1 MPAIHLV
8 HLLLLTALA
17 LLLPLLAR
25 ILAAKIPP
33 LLVVPLLELLTL
45 RILLPLHLV
54 GFPLVFLVQPG
65 IVGSVMRRA
74 CRGRAVVTDASVVVT
89 RPVRTI
95 GIAAVLGRAVHVSV
109 SATLYSATAK
119 LAGTRSCRDFR
130 ATVVYGSQEAAI
142 AARSFKMVVLLCGRG
157 GVAVVFSGHLLAGG
171 PSGDSAG
178 TTVEADAVYR
188 GVVMDDGRVVG
199 VVDHRDVHVAHGAV
213 VIVISA
219 APVAADETDASVAE
233 AVINAAVEADSW
245 SPVACVP
252 EIDTFAKSPVAGNP
266 EVTVGSVSPVTG
278 NPDVARSGTDRLHI
292 DGQGGRANADG
303 DAHGNLRL
311 GWSGNRHDSG
321 GKGKQ
326 ENEARDTHDSHLSG
340 VGWLSSFCSGRS
352 MPVETTHSMKPGVAP
367 KVARGCSK
375 TCKKNNL

>member
-33 LLVVPLLELLTL
+33 VLVVPRLGLLTL

-130 ATVVYGSQEAAI
+130 ATEIYGSQEAAI
-142 AARSFKMVVLLCGRG
+142 AARSFKR
-157 GVAVVFSGHLLAGG
+157 S
-171 PSGDSAG
+171 
-178 TTVEADAVYR
+178 EER
-188 GVVMDDGRVVG
+188 RV
-199 VVDHRDVHVAHGAV
+199 
-213 VIVISA
+213 
-219 APVAADETDASVAE
+219 
-233 AVINAAVEADSW
+233 
-245 SPVACVP
+245 
-252 EIDTFAKSPVAGNP
+252 
-266 EVTVGSVSPVTG
+266 
-278 NPDVARSGTDRLHI
+278 
-292 DGQGGRANADG
+292 
-303 DAHGNLRL
+303 
-311 GWSGNRHDSG
+311 
-321 GKGKQ
+321 GKEG
-326 ENEARDTHDSHLSG
+326 
-340 VGWLSSFCSGRS
+340 
-352 MPVETTHSMKPGVAP
+352 
-367 KVARGCSK
+367 
-375 TCKKNNL
+375 

>member
-252 EIDTFAKSPVAGNP
+252 EIDTFAKSPVAGSPEQARLGSERPRAGNP

-278 NPDVARSGTDRLHI
+278 NPDVARSGTDRLQ
-292 DGQGGRANADG
+292 DRKST
-303 DAHGNLRL
+303 RL
-311 GWSGNRHDSG
+311 NS
-321 GKGKQ
+321 
-326 ENEARDTHDSHLSG
+326 SHLGISYA
-340 VGWLSSFCSGRS
+340 VFCL
-352 MPVETTHSMKPGVAP
+352 K
-367 KVARGCSK
+367 KKKK
-375 TCKKNNL
+375 TSIADIY

>member
-33 LLVVPLLELLTL
+33 LLVVPLLELMTL

-119 LAGTRSCRDFR
+119 LAGTRRCRDFR

-188 GVVMDDGRVVG
+188 GDNPRQLQRWSRRNHRSAHPRGDGR
-199 VVDHRDVHVAHGAV
+199 
-213 VIVISA
+213 
-219 APVAADETDASVAE
+219 
-233 AVINAAVEADSW
+233 
-245 SPVACVP
+245 
-252 EIDTFAKSPVAGNP
+252 
-266 EVTVGSVSPVTG
+266 
-278 NPDVARSGTDRLHI
+278 
-292 DGQGGRANADG
+292 
-303 DAHGNLRL
+303 
-311 GWSGNRHDSG
+311 
-321 GKGKQ
+321 
-326 ENEARDTHDSHLSG
+326 
-340 VGWLSSFCSGRS
+340 
-352 MPVETTHSMKPGVAP
+352 
-367 KVARGCSK
+367 
-375 TCKKNNL
+375 

>member
-74 CRGRAVVTDASVVVT
+74 CR
-89 RPVRTI
+89 
-95 GIAAVLGRAVHVSV
+95 GRAVHVSV

-233 AVINAAVEADSW
+233 AVVNAAVEADSW

-252 EIDTFAKSPVAGNP
+252 EIDTFAKSPVAGSPEQARLGSERPRAGNP

-278 NPDVARSGTDRLHI
+278 NPEVARSGTNRLHI

-303 DAHGNLRL
+303 DAHGNLRP

>member
-95 GIAAVLGRAVHVSV
+95 GLAAVLGRAVHVSV

-199 VVDHRDVHVAHGAV
+199 VVDQRDVHVAHGAV

-252 EIDTFAKSPVAGNP
+252 EIDTFAKSPVAGSPEQARLGSERPRAGNP

-278 NPDVARSGTDRLHI
+278 NPDVARSGTKDRKSTRLNSSHI
-292 DGQGGRANADG
+292 TISYA
-303 DAHGNLRL
+303 
-311 GWSGNRHDSG
+311 
-321 GKGKQ
+321 
-326 ENEARDTHDSHLSG
+326 
-340 VGWLSSFCSGRS
+340 VFCL
-352 MPVETTHSMKPGVAP
+352 K
-367 KVARGCSK
+367 
-375 TCKKNNL
+375 KKNKQNRKSYRKRIAM